1 MTPEPPRPPHGGAD
15 PPPDPGNGASGV
27 NPPPPAAETVLAMRQ
42 SDRARA
48 SEIDAVAEVLTSAAV
63 DELFRR
69 DPTLR
74 ARYGDS
80 AERLWRNELIS
91 RVAHLAEALAADR
104 PALFLENAN
113 WSRVAFAAREYRES
127 DLKASLDCLVQ
138 AFSRIPASEGI
149 SRGAE
154 LVRTATAHLAAA
166 KSMPHHEIDK
176 GDPDAKIAH
185 TYLLK
190 MLERNQRA
198 AAELLFDEIRAG
210 KPIER
215 IYERIVC
222 PALAEVG
229 RMWQVDEIAVADE
242 HYATAAT
249 QVILAQ
255 LKLHAPI
262 KPPCG
267 RSVLATSVGGDLHD
281 VGIRMVADLFEFAGW
296 RAECLG
302 ANTPTDEIVTALRGD
317 HGFGQ
322 PFELLAISGSTSLTV
337 RSIADVIAA
346 VRCEPATC
354 EIPVLVGG
362 TPFRLVPDLW
372 KVVGADGM
380 AATASGAVA
389 AANRLLDG
397 RAKAGSPFGIA

>member
-1 MTPEPPRPPHGGAD
+1 
-15 PPPDPGNGASGV
+15 
-27 NPPPPAAETVLAMRQ
+27 MRQ
-42 SDRARA
+42 TDRARA
-48 SEIDAVAEVLTSAAV
+48 SEIDAIAEALTSAAV
-63 DELFRR
+63 GELFRR

-74 ARYGDS
+74 ARYGES
-80 AERLWRNELIS
+80 AERLWRNEIIS

-113 WSRVAFAAREYRES
+113 WSRVAFSAREYRES
-127 DLKASLDCLVQ
+127 DLKASLDCLVN
-138 AFSRIPASEGI
+138 AFAEIPDTDAVG
-149 SRGAE
+149 RARQ
-154 LVRTATAHLAAA
+154 LVEAAIVQLAAA
-166 KSMPHHEIDK
+166 KAMPHHEIDPN
-176 GDPDAKIAH
+176 DPDAKAAQ

-190 MLERNQRA
+190 LLERNQRE
-198 AAELLFDEIRAG
+198 AAELLFDRIRSG
-210 KPIER
+210 TPIER
-215 IYERIVC
+215 VYERIVC

-242 HYATAAT
+242 HYCTAAT

-262 KPPCG
+262 KPACG

-322 PFELLAISGSTSLTV
+322 PFDLLAISGSTSLTV
-337 RSIADVIAA
+337 RNIADVIAA
-346 VRCEPATC
+346 VRSEPATC

-397 RAKAGSPFGIA
+397 RAKAGSPFGMA

>member
-1 MTPEPPRPPHGGAD
+1 MTPEPPRPPHNRGSDIGKAD
-15 PPPDPGNGASGV
+15 SGL
-27 NPPPPAAETVLAMRQ
+27 NPAPSPAETKATMRQ
-42 SDRARA
+42 SDRDRA
-48 SEIDAVAEVLTSAAV
+48 SEIDAAAGHLVAAAV
-63 DELFRR
+63 DALFRR
-69 DPTLR
+69 DPSLHD
-74 ARYGDS
+74 RYGEH
-80 AERLWRNELIS
+80 AERLWRNETQA

-113 WSRVAFAAREYRES
+113 WSRIAFSAREYRES
-127 DLKASLDCLVQ
+127 DLKASLQCL
-138 AFSRIPASEGI
+138 AASMAE
-149 SRGAE
+149 SPRTEALAKASE
-154 LVRTATAHLAAA
+154 LVRQAIANLERSGT
-166 KSMPHHEIDK
+166 MPHHEIDQT
-176 GDPDAKIAH
+176 DPDARLAR

-190 MLERNQRA
+190 LLERNQREA
-198 AAELLFDEIRAG
+198 AQLLFAEIRAG

-242 HYATAAT
+242 HFCTAAT

-255 LKLHAPI
+255 LKLHATAN
-262 KPPCG
+262 PPCG

-317 HGFGQ
+317 HGFGK
-322 PFELLAISGSTSLTV
+322 PFDLLAVSGSTSLTV
-337 RSIADVIAA
+337 RNIADVIAA
-346 VRCEPATC
+346 IRGEPATC

-380 AATASGAVA
+380 AATASGAVQA
-389 AANRLLDG
+389 AERLLDG
-397 RAKAGSPFGIA
+397 RAKAGSMFGG

>member
-1 MTPEPPRPPHGGAD
+1 
-15 PPPDPGNGASGV
+15 
-27 NPPPPAAETVLAMRQ
+27 MRQ
-42 SDRARA
+42 TDRDRA
-48 SEIDAVAEVLTSAAV
+48 SEIDAAAGALVAATVEGM
-63 DELFRR
+63 FRR
-69 DPTLR
+69 DPSLE
-74 ARYGDS
+74 ARYGDH
-80 AERLWRNELIS
+80 AERLWRNETQS
-91 RVAHLAEALAADR
+91 RVAHLAEAIAADR

-113 WSRVAFAAREYRES
+113 WSRVAFSAREYRES
-127 DLKASLDCLVQ
+127 DLRASLDCLASAMAEAPSIE
-138 AFSRIPASEGI
+138 AFAQSS
-149 SRGAE
+149 E
-154 LVRTATAHLAAA
+154 LVRQAIGNLDRVGA
-166 KSMPHHEIDK
+166 MPHHEIDQK
-176 GDPDAKIAH
+176 DPDARLAR

-190 MLERNQRA
+190 LLERNQRDA
-198 AAELLFDEIRAG
+198 ADLLFAELRTG
-210 KPIER
+210 KPLER

-255 LKLHAPI
+255 LKLYAPSR
-262 KPPCG
+262 PACG

-302 ANTPTDEIVTALRGD
+302 ANTPSDEIVTALRGD
-317 HGFGQ
+317 HGAGK
-322 PFELLAISGSTSLTV
+322 PFDLLAISGSTSLTA
-337 RSIADVIAA
+337 RSIADAIAA
-346 VRCEPATC
+346 IRGEPATC

-380 AATASGAVA
+380 AATASGAVQ

-397 RAKAGSPFGIA
+397 RAKAGSMFGR

>member
-1 MTPEPPRPPHGGAD
+1 
-15 PPPDPGNGASGV
+15 
-27 NPPPPAAETVLAMRQ
+27 MRQ
-42 SDRARA
+42 TDRDRA
-48 SEIDAVAEVLTSAAV
+48 SEIDAAAGALVAATVEGM
-63 DELFRR
+63 FRR
-69 DPTLR
+69 DPSLE
-74 ARYGDS
+74 ARYGDH
-80 AERLWRNELIS
+80 AERLWRNETQS
-91 RVAHLAEALAADR
+91 RVAHLAEAIAADR

-113 WSRVAFAAREYRES
+113 WSRVAFSAREYRES
-127 DLKASLDCLVQ
+127 DLRASLDCLASAMAEAPNTE
-138 AFSRIPASEGI
+138 AFARSS
-149 SRGAE
+149 E
-154 LVRTATAHLAAA
+154 LVRQAIGNLDRVGA
-166 KSMPHHEIDK
+166 MPHHEIDQK
-176 GDPDAKIAH
+176 DPDARLAR

-190 MLERNQRA
+190 LLERNQRDA
-198 AAELLFDEIRAG
+198 ADLLFAELRTG
-210 KPIER
+210 KPLER

-255 LKLHAPI
+255 LKLYAPSR
-262 KPPCG
+262 PACG

-302 ANTPTDEIVTALRGD
+302 ANTPSDEIVTALRGD
-317 HGFGQ
+317 HGAGN
-322 PFELLAISGSTSLTV
+322 PFDLLAISGSTSLTA
-337 RSIADVIAA
+337 RSIADAIAA
-346 VRCEPATC
+346 IRGEPATC

-380 AATASGAVA
+380 AATASGAVQ

-397 RAKAGSPFGIA
+397 RAKAGSMFGA